1 VFPRAICVYT
11 SMYAKGH
18 TKMASLDL
26 KHLWNRGR
34 NKNQPNWYLKLP
46 IPRAI
51 RKQWPTKTKSGK
63 DQPLVILPLDTG
75 DLAVARR
82 KRDRL
87 VVAYGD
93 VFARLEAG
101 EHMSPD
107 EIKAAV
113 SLDLGAITE
122 RIRANMLD
130 SFHRATPRDVVVQ
143 YGAYG
148 SLKPTPDADLFVTI
162 AELAKREGVK
172 IEPGTALWDSIATT
186 ITRARNAAYAEAILL
201 ASGTPAPPMMT
212 ASAPAP
218 VSTETLSEALAAW
231 LANPRV
237 GGGKPQRP
245 LTTKDHRTRA
255 QRFIDWVGGGD
266 IPLASVK
273 RSMAS
278 DFLDTLNGS
287 MTTRTKNNHR
297 MTLWLMFKN
306 AAARGRFSRIDSDN
320 PFAGLHQT
328 LTKDERKKHY
338 SPFRVPEIQAV
349 LDSFKFETSPKR
361 HTPATALPWAS
372 LVSLFTGARIEEIA
386 QLVVGDIKECT
397 ANGATMTTIRI
408 HDEGSNNLKTE
419 PRLLPIHSLL
429 VRAGFLDYVAAL
441 PKNGPLF
448 PGLTRRASKDNRIG
462 ARISELFGKRLKALG
477 IKQKA
482 AEEKPSR
489 RLCFHSFRHNV
500 GQVLDNAKESKN
512 DIARVLGHA
521 VEGISLE
528 TYSHE
533 GPGLKRVAAV
543 VEAIQYEGLRLPRPS
558 GQRAPFSTPENTRQE
573 PR

>member
-1 VFPRAICVYT
+1 M
-11 SMYAKGH
+11 S
-18 TKMASLDL
+18 SDS
-26 KHLWNRGR
+26 HLWRRGD
-34 NKNQPNWYLKLP
+34 QWYLKLY
-46 IPRAI
+46 IPRPL
-51 RKQWPTKTKSGK
+51 RHRFPSSTGK
-63 DQPLVILPLDTG
+63 PKDKIVKPLGNSKDIARLK
-75 DLAVARR
+75 AARYVA
-82 KRDRL
+82 
-87 VVAYGD
+87 AYEG
-93 VFARLEAG
+93 VFARFRAG
-101 EHMSPD
+101 EILTPD
-107 EIKAAV
+107 QIEAAV
-113 SLDLGAITE
+113 ALDLGEISE
-122 RIRANMLD
+122 RIRADMLD
-130 SFHRATPRDVVVQ
+130 SFHRATPRDVLVQ

-148 SLKPTPDADLFVTI
+148 SLKSPPDLFVTI
-162 AELAKREGVK
+162 AELAKREGLK
-172 IEPGTALWDSIATT
+172 IEPGTALWDSVATT

-212 ASAPAP
+212 AAAPPTP

-231 LANPRV
+231 LANPRA

-255 QRFIDWVGGGD
+255 QRFIDAVGD
-266 IPLASVK
+266 IPLVEVK

-287 MTTRTKNNHR
+287 MTTRTKNSYR

-320 PFAGLHQT
+320 PFDGLHQS
-328 LTKDERKKHY
+328 LTKEERKKHY

-361 HTPATALPWAS
+361 HSPATALPWAS
-372 LVSLFTGARIEEIA
+372 LVSLFTGARIEEVA
-386 QLVVGDIKECT
+386 QLVVGDIKECV

-419 PRLLPIHSLL
+419 PRLLPVHSAL

-441 PKNGPLF
+441 PKDGPLF
-448 PGLTRRASKDNRIG
+448 PGLTRRASKGGKIG
-462 ARISELFGKRLKALG
+462 ARIGELFGKRLKALG

-482 AEEKPSR
+482 AEEKPTR

-500 GQVLDNAKESKN
+500 GQVLDNAKQSKN

-543 VEAIQYEGLRLPRPS
+543 VEEISYPGLRLPE
-558 GQRAPFSTPENTRQE
+558 AT
-573 PR
+573 